1 MQRIRKA
8 AVLGSGVMGASIA
21 AHLANVG
28 IETLLLDMVPQTLLP
43 EEEARGLTLSSKE
56 VRNRLANA
64 GKARLLKT
72 KPSPLYDPAVLDLIT
87 TGNFEDDL
95 VRLKDVDWIIE
106 VVVERLDVKRDLLA
120 RVEAHWREGTIVSTN
135 TSGIS
140 IEAMVEGRS
149 EAFQAH
155 FLGTHFFNPPR
166 YLKLL
171 EIIPHTRTK
180 PEIIQGMRT
189 FAERRLGKG
198 VVIAKDTPNFIA
210 NRIGTYGLLVTV
222 HAMQRFGLGVD
233 EVDEITGPAMG
244 RPKSATF
251 RTLDVVGLD
260 TFVHVAQNV
269 FDHVSDSNERDI
281 FRVPDIFLRMVE
293 AGMIGEKSGQG
304 FYKKVKQDGK
314 SEILTLDV
322 DALTYRPR
330 KRIQS
335 PALAQGKGKDLAT
348 RLQLLLFGEDKASK
362 FAWEI
367 TKKTLL
373 YAAQKVGEIADDIT
387 AIDQAMRWGFGW
399 ELGPFELWDTLGVKK
414 VAERM
419 KKEGDILP
427 DWVEALLKS
436 DQPSFYRLKDAR
448 RTFYHGGQYVEEN
461 IPKERISLAWL
472 KASGKKIA
480 GNSGASLVDLGDG
493 VLCLEFHSTG
503 NALGVDTNQMAEQAF
518 RLLERDFEGMV
529 IGNQGKN
536 FSAGANLMLMLM
548 EAQDENWDE
557 IDLLVRQFQAFTM
570 RIKTSEKPI
579 VAAPFGMTLGG
590 GYEVAAAA
598 SRMQLAAETYMGL
611 VETGVG
617 LIPGGGGTKELLI
630 RFMERLP
637 EGSKVDP
644 LPFVSQVFETIA
656 LAKVSTSAHD
666 ALRLGYARASDGITI
681 DQDRLL
687 YDAKQQV
694 LHLIDQGYIPR
705 RPQKI
710 RVLGEAGYAALSLGI
725 YSMKNQGL
733 ITDHDAK
740 IAHALA
746 FVLTGGRVPK
756 GTLVDEQ
763 YLLDLER
770 EAFLSLIGEPKT
782 QMRMQHMLAKGKPL
796 RN

>member
-269 FDHVSDSNERDI
+269 YDHVSDSNERDI

-637 EGSKVDP
+637 EGSKADP